1 MEKIGLNELREMFLS
16 FYQSKEHYRRQSFS
30 LVPHND
36 KSLLLIN
43 SGMAPLKPY
52 FTGMQTPPSKRM
64 TTCQKCIRTGDIENV
79 GHTSRHGTF
88 FEMLGSFSFGDY
100 FKHESLNWGW
110 EFITEV
116 LKMPVD
122 RLWAT
127 VYEEDE
133 QAYNIW
139 KDEIGMPEERIVRL
153 GKDDNFWQHGLGPCG
168 PCSEIYFDRG
178 EKYGCDNPDCK
189 PGCDCDR
196 YVEFWN
202 HVFTQFDAAEDGTY
216 SDLAHPNIDTGM
228 GLERLACVMQGVESI
243 FDIDTVRYILDG
255 VVEASGVEYKDG
267 ELETDVSIRIITDH
281 LRSMTF
287 MIADSIT
294 PGNGGREYVLRRI
307 IRRAARH
314 GRMLGIEGT
323 FLSELVDRV
332 IETSGDAYP
341 ELKERRDMIKKVV
354 AVEEAT
360 FAATIDQGMKFINEY
375 IAEMKDSGSDVL
387 DGDKA
392 FKLHDTYGFPIDLT
406 REIMEE
412 AGYSV
417 DQNGFEDAMEEQK
430 KRSQGAS
437 DMKEAGWDNASAEA
451 VIETETE
458 FTGYETLAGEG
469 KVLALIKDGQAVDSI
484 SEGDE
489 AAVIL
494 DRTPFY
500 ATSGGQNAD
509 KGIMTGDG
517 VSLIVND
524 VTKSAG
530 VFSHVVT
537 VETGSVKTGDTLSCS
552 VETIRRNRTACNH
565 TATHML
571 HAALRKVL
579 GDHVKQAGSSV
590 TAESL
595 RFDFNHFQ
603 AVTAEEINEIE
614 RIVNEKIAEFIDVN
628 TKVMPIAEAQ
638 EEGAMALF
646 DEKYGDFVRI
656 VSVGDYSVEFCGGTH
671 ISNSGQIGAFKIIS
685 ESGVASGVRRIEA
698 VTGQGILARYNDDEA
713 LINST
718 AGVLKSNRDN
728 LTDKSASLMDEV
740 KKLKKEI
747 EELKKAEMSKG
758 LDSLVDTAEVING
771 IKLVT
776 KQFEDYS
783 INDLRSLSDDIK
795 ASNKGVA
802 MVFATVNGPKVTFL
816 VSLTDDLVESGLHA
830 GKMIKEV
837 AAAAGGG
844 GGGKADMAQAGAK
857 DASKI
862 PDAFAK
868 AAELI
873 R

>member
-1 MEKIGLNELREMFLS
+1 
-16 FYQSKEHYRRQSFS
+16 
-30 LVPHND
+30 
-36 KSLLLIN
+36 
-43 SGMAPLKPY
+43 
-52 FTGMQTPPSKRM
+52 
-64 TTCQKCIRTGDIENV
+64 
-79 GHTSRHGTF
+79 
-88 FEMLGSFSFGDY
+88 
-100 FKHESLNWGW
+100 
-110 EFITEV
+110 
-116 LKMPVD
+116 
-122 RLWAT
+122 
-127 VYEEDE
+127 
-133 QAYNIW
+133 
-139 KDEIGMPEERIVRL
+139 
-153 GKDDNFWQHGLGPCG
+153 
-168 PCSEIYFDRG
+168 
-178 EKYGCDNPDCK
+178 
-189 PGCDCDR
+189 
-196 YVEFWN
+196 
-202 HVFTQFDAAEDGTY
+202 
-216 SDLAHPNIDTGM
+216 
-228 GLERLACVMQGVESI
+228 
-243 FDIDTVRYILDG
+243 
-255 VVEASGVEYKDG
+255 
-267 ELETDVSIRIITDH
+267 
-281 LRSMTF
+281 
-287 MIADSIT
+287 
-294 PGNGGREYVLRRI
+294 
-307 IRRAARH
+307 
-314 GRMLGIEGT
+314 
-323 FLSELVDRV
+323 
-332 IETSGDAYP
+332 
-341 ELKERRDMIKKVV
+341 
-354 AVEEAT
+354 
-360 FAATIDQGMKFINEY
+360 
-375 IAEMKDSGSDVL
+375 
-387 DGDKA
+387 
-392 FKLHDTYGFPIDLT
+392 
-406 REIMEE
+406 
-412 AGYSV
+412 
-417 DQNGFEDAMEEQK
+417 
-430 KRSQGAS
+430 
-437 DMKEAGWDNASAEA
+437 MKEAGWDNASAEA

-458 FTGYETLAGEG
+458 FTGYDTLAGEG

-728 LTDKSASLMDEV
+728 LTDKSASRMDEV

-873 R
+873 K

>member
-323 FLSELVDRV
+323 FLSNLVDRV

-375 IAEMKDSGSDVL
+375 IAEMKESGSNVL

-417 DQNGFEDAMEEQK
+417 DQKGFEDAMEEQK

-437 DMKEAGWDNASAEA
+437 DMKEAGWDNASAESI
-451 VIETETE
+451 IETETE
-458 FTGYETLAGEG
+458 FTGYETLSGES
-469 KVLALIKDGQAVDSI
+469 KVLAIIKDGQPVDSI

-509 KGIMTGDG
+509 NGIMTAEGI
-517 VSLIVND
+517 SLKVND

-537 VETGSVKTGDTLSCS
+537 VEAGSVKTGDTLRCS

-698 VTGQGILARYNDDEA
+698 VTGQGILARYNNDEA
-713 LINST
+713 LINNT
-718 AGVLKSNRDN
+718 AGILKSNRDN
-728 LTDKSASLMDEV
+728 LADKSASLMDEV